1 MFGAGCYFA
10 EDAEK
15 VDQYARPDAGPSGPG
30 HAELAE
36 RCMRGSTGRDER
48 IQVPRR
54 RGRGPTVG
62 EIHHADH
69 VYHVGVCSKICGWK
83 RGVVVLP

>member
-36 RCMRGSTGRDER
+36 LHARLYREGRTHPGTAAER
-48 IQVPRR
+48 E
-54 RGRGPTVG
+54 GPDSWGDPPCRSCV
-62 EIHHADH
+62 
-69 VYHVGVCSKICGWK
+69 SCGC
-83 RGVVVLP
+83 VF